1 MTAILSLPVSTTS
14 VTSNP
19 DQRRRVRT
27 AFAFLAP
34 SLIGVLLLKTAQ
46 TDANYILKTS

>member
-1 MTAILSLPVSTTS
+1 

-27 AFAFLAP
+27 AFAFLAS